1 MGASLVAVVACVTT
15 ALASCGPPITVPGE
29 SAALGITVDAAGQP
43 VIVLQNCASSVV
55 QLELTVFSTQ
65 VLYDNEKPPPAVDEI
80 PLAGTGDWRPNQPM
94 PKLNPTDK
102 VVVRAWSEGHKYFG
116 RRTEFTLA
124 DLKTLKPGQVRH
136 DWRSPGTPPSYGAS
150 PGTPQYRITSL
161 DDFTPD
167 FCP

>member
-1 MGASLVAVVACVTT
+1 MIAVVACATT
-15 ALASCGPPITVPGE
+15 VLTSCGPPITGPAE
-29 SAALGITVDAAGQP
+29 SAALGMTVDAAGHP
-43 VIVLQNCASSVV
+43 VIVLQNCSASVV
-55 QLELTVFSTQ
+55 QLELTASSTQ
-65 VLYDNEKPPPAVDEI
+65 VVFDNEKPPPAVDEI
-80 PLAGTGDWRPNQPM
+80 PLTGTADWRPNQPT

-102 VVVRAWSEGHKYFG
+102 VTIRAWSEGHRYFG

-124 DLKTLKPGQVRH
+124 DLKALKPGQVRH
-136 DWRSPGTPPSYGAS
+136 DWRPAGTPPSYGAS